1 MHFIFFIVEIIRFKN
16 AQRIIFFTLTLVQ
29 RVSTKKNKKEK
40 QTNGRFLIDGL
51 RSKRMS

>member
-29 RVSTKKNKKEK
+29 RISTKKNKIK
-40 QTNGRFLIDGL
+40 R
-51 RSKRMS
+51 RSERMDDF